1 MSKILSVG
9 GNGVINTDKI
19 LGNDNEYEDIFESSR
34 LGIIKNKEEMMN
46 MIKEAGEGIILERI
60 KGKPTPT
67 CTHLGCKLSWNPLEE
82 IWECSCHG
90 SKFSKRGFVIEGPA
104 NKDLDENKT

>member
-1 MSKILSVG
+1 MI
-9 GNGVINTDKI
+9 
-19 LGNDNEYEDIFESSR
+19 
-34 LGIIKNKEEMMN
+34 N

-82 IWECSCHG
+82 IWECACHG

-104 NKDLDENKT
+104 VKDLEE